1 MIADLDELVTAAVTG
16 LFSTMLHMQMAP
28 VPVEPRVVNGQ
39 PRVAGA
45 VAFIGRLTGVVY
57 VHTTAAFA
65 RRLTATLLHLEAS
78 EVQAEEMINDTMGE
92 IANMLVGQMKSRL
105 ADQGIDYLLTIPSVV
120 RGSQFRIE
128 ATSSTEGRLFAFETQ
143 GKRLFVQFLLQPGG
157 QTLN

>member
-28 VPVEPRVVNGQ
+28 VPVEPSVVNGE

-65 RRLTATLLHLEAS
+65 RRLTATLLHLEDA
-78 EVQAEEMINDTMGE
+78 EVQAEEMINDAMGE

-105 ADQGIDYLLTIPSVV
+105 SDGGIHCVLTIPSVV

-128 ATSSTEGRLFAFETQ
+128 ATRSTEGRLFGFENQ
-143 GKRLFVQFLLQPGG
+143 GQRLFVQFLFQPSG
-157 QTLN
+157 QTPN